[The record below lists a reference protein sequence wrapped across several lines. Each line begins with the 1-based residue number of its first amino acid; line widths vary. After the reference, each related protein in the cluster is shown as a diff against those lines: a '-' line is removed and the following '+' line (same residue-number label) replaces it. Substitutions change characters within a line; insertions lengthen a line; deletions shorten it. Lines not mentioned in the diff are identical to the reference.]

1 MPRRR
6 PDRRSP
12 ADLRVI
18 IGNPPPQP
26 GRCAPSP
33 IAALIVGALLRIL
46 ILPIGVP
53 AVDDSWRAWS
63 YHAAMRGP
71 WNLYGPRGH
80 TVRFAGIDAP
90 VVYPPLA
97 LDELAI
103 VGRVHMAMH
112 GQRFE
117 DGVALTRTIKGTI
130 VLLDAAL
137 ATLLFI
143 VVAASWRLAARV
155 VGGDDVLGEPGR
167 DDDHDARLHRRVFRD
182 PGCRRPRRRIE
193 RPCVDRRRVL
203 RGRCRHQTAGVVRR
217 AGRRARAVE
226 CRRTGQ
232 PSGPAAPGRG
242 RGVVTAAIIAAP
254 VVAVGKLY

>member
-1 MPRRR
+1 MR
-6 PDRRSP
+6 
-12 ADLRVI
+12 AL
-18 IGNPPPQP
+18 
-26 GRCAPSP
+26 A

-80 TVRFAGIDAP
+80 TVKFAGIDAP

-137 ATLLFI
+137 ATLLFT
-143 VVAASWRLAARV
+143 VVAANWRLAARV
-155 VGGDDVLGEPGR
+155 VGGDDVLGEPR
-167 DDDHDARLHRRVFRD
+167 RNDDHDARLHRRVFRS

-193 RPCVDRRRVL
+193 RPSRGSPAPSSRPLSPPSRRGCSS
-203 RGRCRHQTAGVVRR
+203 GRSSRSRCGMRAIGTREWSGCASPWPHVR
-217 AGRRARAVE
+217 
-226 CRRTGQ
+226 
-232 PSGPAAPGRG
+232 
-242 RGVVTAAIIAAP
+242 
-254 VVAVGKLY
+254 